1 MYTGEDQHRNDMHY
15 HYLLIKIENKD
26 WLRIDFD
33 LLNTVIVDKH
43 GLAYSITYC

>member
-1 MYTGEDQHRNDMHY
+1 MMYTGEDQHRNNMHD

-33 LLNTVIVDKH
+33 LLNTKKEEKKKEEQSDC
-43 GLAYSITYC
+43 G